1 MTTSTTHDRGART
14 AKAVAAGGLT
24 IFAAVMLFIS
34 GSMDFCR
41 GLMGVLEDK
50 VFLNTPQYVFEFD
63 LTTWG
68 WIHMLFGTVAVIVSL
83 GLLVAMKWAR
93 VMGVIIAALMVIAH
107 FLSIPYYPLWSLTL
121 IAMDGFVIW
130 ALCVVKKE
138 TLY

>member
-1 MTTSTTHDRGART
+1 MTTSTTHDRGSTT

-41 GLMGVLEDK
+41 GLMAALEDK
-50 VFLNTPQYVFEFD
+50 VFLNTPDYVFEFD

-68 WIHMLFGTVAVIVSL
+68 WIHMLFGAVAVIVSL

-93 VMGVIIAALMVIAH
+93 VMGVIIAALMVIAN

-121 IAMDGFVIW
+121 IALDGFVIW
-130 ALCVVKKE
+130 GLCVVKKE